1 MAPVQV
7 EADGNGQ
14 PHSSS
19 GLVDTHAH
27 LQWPT
32 LAAEADAVVARARDA
47 GVTRILTLG
56 TDPTSSDAA
65 VGFAARY
72 AADGVYAAVGL
83 HPGDIPADAGEARQ
97 ALVRIAALLERSR
110 VVAVGETGLDY
121 YHADGP
127 PRAAQLASFE
137 RHLELAAATGKPIC
151 VHNREST
158 NDVMRALERHAG
170 RVTPVLHCYT
180 GDLATALRA
189 VDLGCYISFA
199 GNSTYP
205 KLRAL
210 LDVAA
215 EVPAERL
222 LLETDAPFLAPRPLR
237 GRRNEPAYVVHTYD
251 AVAAARGVTR
261 EALGRLVADNAA
273 RLFGWPREHRE
284 HRGQAERRP
293 GDKDESAA

>member
-1 MAPVQV
+1 VQFEEGNRSVQV
-7 EADGNGQ
+7 RADGDEQ
-14 PHSSS
+14 RAS

-47 GVTRILTLG
+47 GVARILTLG
-56 TDPTSSDAA
+56 TDPTSSEAA
-65 VGFAARY
+65 IGLAERY
-72 AADGVYAAVGL
+72 RDDGVYAAVGL
-83 HPGDIPADAGEARQ
+83 HPGDVPANADEARE
-97 ALVRIAALLERSR
+97 ALARIAALLEHPR
-110 VVAVGETGLDY
+110 VAAVGETGLDY

-127 PRAAQLASFE
+127 PREAQRASFE
-137 RHLELAAATGKPIC
+137 RHLELAEATRKPIC
-151 VHNREST
+151 IHNREST
-158 NDVMRALERHAG
+158 DDVMRLLARYAG

-180 GDLATALRA
+180 GDLATALQA

-237 GRRNEPAYVVHTYD
+237 GRRNEPAHVVHTYD

-261 EALGRLVADNAA
+261 DALGRLVTDNAA
-273 RLFGWPREHRE
+273 RLFGWPREN
-284 HRGQAERRP
+284 GGRRP
-293 GDKDESAA
+293 DDKNESAA

>member
-1 MAPVQV
+1 VVVQFEEGNRSVQV
-7 EADGNGQ
+7 RADGDQ
-14 PHSSS
+14 RRVS

-32 LAAEADAVVARARDA
+32 LVAEADAVVARARDA

-65 VGFAARY
+65 IGLAGRY
-72 AADGVYAAVGL
+72 HDAGVYAAVGL
-83 HPGDIPADAGEARQ
+83 HPSDVPADADDAREAL
-97 ALVRIAALLERSR
+97 ARIAALLEHPR

-121 YHADGP
+121 YHADNP
-127 PRAAQLASFE
+127 PREAQLASFE

-158 NDVMRALERHAG
+158 DDVMRLLERHAG

-180 GDLATALRA
+180 GDLTTARQA
-189 VDLGCYISFA
+189 IDLGCYISFA

-205 KLRAL
+205 KLRSL

-222 LLETDAPFLAPRPLR
+222 LLETDAPFLAPRPFR
-237 GRRNEPAYVVHTYD
+237 GQRNEPAHVVYTYD

-261 EALGRLVADNAA
+261 EILGCLVADNAA
-273 RLFGWPREHRE
+273 RLFGWSREH
-284 HRGQAERRP
+284 AERQS
-293 GDKDESAA
+293 GDKNESAA